1 MELVLGLA
9 AVFIL
14 VFINGFFV
22 AAEFA
27 LVGARRTRIQ
37 QLASEGH
44 GGARIAEQALVH
56 LDSYIAATQLGIT
69 LASLGLGWIGEPA
82 IAHLLE
88 PLLDLIVPGN
98 ISETALHSI
107 TIAIGFSIVTTLH
120 IVLGELAPKSIA
132 LQRPE
137 GTSVVVA
144 RPIRWFLRVFSP
156 VIMVMNALGNG
167 VVRLLGFKPASGHER
182 VHSAEELV
190 MLVASAHEAGILE
203 DREEQLLQRA
213 FDFRD
218 IHIRDV
224 MQPRVEVEALP
235 LDMPL
240 LEVVEKVSTGTYSRY
255 PVYDDKIDKVVGI
268 LHARDLLAQVVRQPT
283 LLGGEAPDF
292 KLKSVLREPLF
303 FPEMATVDKVLD
315 QMQREQVH
323 FTIVIDEF
331 GGMAGIATMED
342 ILEELI
348 GEVQDEFDA
357 EDAPVSIEADAVSL
371 DGLVTMHDVNERFG
385 ALPEGKE
392 AYSATIGGY
401 IAERLDRIPTQS
413 DTVRYAAYD
422 VVVEEMDELRV
433 ARVKFV
439 QRAVPPTAPATPEE
453 HNNSTDNATNADK
466 S

>member
-1 MELVLGLA
+1 MESFLGLA

-27 LVGARRTRIQ
+27 LVGARRTRIH
-37 QLASEGH
+37 QLANEGH
-44 GGARIAEQALVH
+44 GGARAAEQALDH

-82 IAHLLE
+82 VAHLLE
-88 PLLDLIVPGN
+88 PLLDWIVPGE
-98 ISETALHSI
+98 ISKAALHSA
-107 TIAIGFSIVTTLH
+107 TIALGFSIVTTLH

-144 RPIRWFLRVFSP
+144 RPTRLFLRVFNP
-156 VIMVMNALGNG
+156 VITVMNAIGNS
-167 VVRLLGFKPASGHER
+167 VVRLLGFEPVSGHER

-190 MLVASAHEAGILE
+190 MLVASAHEAGMLY
-203 DREEQLLQRA
+203 DSEELLLQRA

-218 IHIRDV
+218 IHLRDV

-235 LDMPL
+235 LDMAL
-240 LEVVEKVSTGTYSRY
+240 QEIVEKVSSGAYSRY
-255 PVYDDKIDKVVGI
+255 PVYDEKIDKVVGI
-268 LHARDLLAQVVRQPT
+268 LHARDLLAQVVRQPA
-283 LLGGEAPDF
+283 LLGEEASDF
-292 KLKSVLREPLF
+292 ELKPVLRDPLF

-315 QMQREQVH
+315 QMQREQIH

-348 GEVQDEFDA
+348 GEVQDEFDE
-357 EDAPVSIEADAVSL
+357 EDAPVSVEADAVSL
-371 DGLVTMHDVNERFG
+371 DGLITMHDIAERFG
-385 ALPEGKE
+385 PLPEGE
-392 AYSATIGGY
+392 ESHSATIGGY
-401 IAERLDRIPTQS
+401 IAEQLDRIPSKS
-413 DTVRYAAYD
+413 DTVRYAGYD

-439 QRAVPPTAPATPEE
+439 QRTTPPASLDTPAESASQNGT
-453 HNNSTDNATNADK
+453 
-466 S
+466 